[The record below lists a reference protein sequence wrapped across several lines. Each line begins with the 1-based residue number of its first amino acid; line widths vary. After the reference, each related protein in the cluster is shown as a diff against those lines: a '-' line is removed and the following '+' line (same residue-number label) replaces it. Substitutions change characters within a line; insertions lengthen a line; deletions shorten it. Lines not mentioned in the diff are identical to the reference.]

1 MNRKITNVKPV
12 FKIFKEGEKIPS
24 CAENPKCNSELLV
37 HEFLK
42 ISNKRLKELDS
53 KQIHRE
59 NKTKITLYACF
70 LSVSDIEN
78 IKQRFQAKVYIEAQW
93 EDDSIIETSFDP
105 KKYWVPDLYI
115 ENAIGAPKQDI
126 KYKLVKK
133 NGKTNV
139 IEMLIVSGTFYE
151 TLELN
156 DFPIGNT
163 ICITK
168 R

>member
-93 EDDSIIETSFDP
+93 ED
-105 KKYWVPDLYI
+105 
-115 ENAIGAPKQDI
+115 
-126 KYKLVKK
+126 
-133 NGKTNV
+133 
-139 IEMLIVSGTFYE
+139 LICTLKMR
-151 TLELN
+151 LELLN
-156 DFPIGNT
+156 KILN
-163 ICITK
+163 INWSRK
-168 R
+168 MEKQM